1 MFGVFAIFSL
11 PGGEMTQQFEYTQP
25 KLFIGGEWVDPLDGE
40 LVPSIDPAT
49 GKHWALTAFGG
60 VRDIDRAVAA
70 AQEAMRGPWG
80 RMPVAE
86 RAALIRRLGALI
98 EEHAPQMAEYES
110 RDNGRPLRE
119 TRANI
124 TAEAQWYYYFAGLAD
139 KLDGRMININPDLM
153 AYTQRVPI
161 GVVGAIV
168 PWNAPTLVTTM
179 KLAPALAA
187 GCTMVIKVAEHT
199 TVTTYEL
206 AKLVEKAGFPKG
218 VVNVVPGYGQIA
230 GAHLAAHPGVDK
242 LSFTGEH
249 RTAQEIMRA
258 GAVNLKR
265 VSFECG
271 GKSPHIVFDDADIE
285 QAINAVAHAGFMACG
300 QSCTLGSR
308 ILVQRALYDRVVEE
322 VGARALRLR
331 VGNPLDPDT
340 HIGPQ
345 THEDQLKKT
354 LSYLEVGKSEGAR
367 LVAGGGRLAGEG
379 RENGYFVQPTVF
391 ADVDPEMRIAQEEI
405 FGPVVAMIPFDT
417 EEEAVSVANGVK
429 YGLTAGIWTRDL
441 GRAHRVSGQIMAGT
455 VWVNT
460 YRILNPGVPYG
471 GFKISGIGRE
481 NGPEAIQE
489 YTEPRATMI
498 SLSGAYPY
506 PYA

>member
-1 MFGVFAIFSL
+1 MNKQFA
-11 PGGEMTQQFEYTQP
+11 YTQA

-49 GKHWALTAFGG
+49 GEFWALTAFGG

-86 RAALIRRLGALI
+86 RAALIRKLGALI
-98 EEHAPQMAEYES
+98 EENAPRMAELES

-124 TAEAQWYYYFAGLAD
+124 AGEAQWYYYFSGLAD
-139 KLDGRMININPDLM
+139 KLDGRMMNINPDLI

-187 GCTMVIKVAEHT
+187 GCAMVIKVAEHT

-206 AKLVEKAGFPKG
+206 AKLVEKAGFPAG
-218 VVNVVPGYGQIA
+218 VVNVVPGYGQVA

-271 GKSPHIVFDDADIE
+271 GKSPHIVFDDADVDE
-285 QAINAVAHAGFMACG
+285 AINAVSHAGFMACG

-308 ILVQRALYDRVVEE
+308 ILVQRKLYDRVVAE
-322 VGARALRLR
+322 VGARARRLR

-345 THEDQLKKT
+345 THKDQLEKT
-354 LSYLEVGKSEGAR
+354 LGYLDVGKSEGAR
-367 LVAGGGRLAGEG
+367 LVAGGARLTGKG
-379 RENGYFVQPTVF
+379 FDGGYFVQPTVF
-391 ADVDPEMRIAQEEI
+391 ADVDPGMRIAQEEI
-405 FGPVVAMIPFDT
+405 FGPVVSMIPFDT
-417 EEEAVSVANGVK
+417 EEEAVSIANGVQ

-441 GRAHRVSGQIMAGT
+441 SRAHRVSAQIMAGT

-481 NGPEAIQE
+481 NGPEAIDE
-489 YTEPRATMI
+489 YTQPRAIMI
-498 SLSGAYPY
+498 NLGGTYPY